1 MLEVTFKKLLFG
13 NLYRVALNVKEH
25 LKIKRET
32 KMFAWKPVNFNSIK
46 FCLECCHV
54 LGVKEV
60 SIYAFSLENFKREKE
75 EVDYLM
81 ELTKT
86 NLL

>member
-1 MLEVTFKKLLFG
+1 MDGNRRYAAKK
-13 NLYRVALNVKEH
+13 NLHKLIGHQHGV
-25 LKIKRET
+25 
-32 KMFAWKPVNFNSIK
+32 NSIK